1 MNPENFINNG
11 GGFAWFTGVIEDIDD
26 PMEMGRYRVRCYG
39 YHNDDKTESGIP
51 TEDLPWAMTML
62 PVTSASM
69 SGIGQSATG
78 LLRGTWVIGFFRDG
92 TNAQDPVIM
101 GSIPSITSR
110 PGDYA
115 KGFSDPTERYP
126 SNKKN
131 ADTPPIAGK
140 PVKTNPDDEDSPE
153 EDLGLHLNMPDTP
166 ISAQVKEEKYKE
178 GFSYTEKKSLREL
191 YDPKISVA
199 QQSMDNTTADQ
210 KGKRIGSAPSFE
222 EWVFPAIDDV
232 MTPTYPQN
240 HVTAY
245 ERADDVNEAGHIV
258 EYDVTPGKERISTI
272 HRTGTYTEVTPIG
285 DKTEVIVGKNY
296 KVVAQGENVYI
307 EGGCNLTIDGGCNTR
322 IIGDW
327 NIQVT
332 GDKHEH
338 IGGKHVHKVKLDQII
353 DIDGHQSIDIAQS
366 ATEKIGSTL
375 FQQTG
380 GPCTEKYGGNQV
392 TTAPNIFLN

>member
-39 YHNDDKTESGIP
+39 YHNADKTPEKGIP

-69 SGIGQSATG
+69 SGVGQSATG

-92 TNAQDPVIM
+92 INAQDPVIM
-101 GSIPSITSR
+101 GSIPSITSAV
-110 PGDYA
+110 DYQS
-115 KGFSDPTERYP
+115 GFTDPTGRYP
-126 SNKKN
+126 SDRKN
-131 ADTPPIAGK
+131 TDTPPIAGK
-140 PVKTNPDDEDSPE
+140 LVKKNPEAEGAGEDM
-153 EDLGLHLNMPDTP
+153 GLHLNMPDTP
-166 ISAQVKEEKYKE
+166 ISAQVKEEKYKQ
-178 GFSYTEKKSLREL
+178 GFSYTKKVSLRDI
-191 YDPKISVA
+191 YDKVQIVA
-199 QQSMDNTTADQ
+199 DKVRAPQ
-210 KGKRIGSAPSFE
+210 KLGVLPVNPGTK
-222 EWVFPAIDDV
+222 WVFPAIDDV
-232 MTPTYPQN
+232 MAPTYPQN

-245 ERADDVNEAGHIV
+245 ERANDANEAGHIV

-296 KVVAQGENVYI
+296 RVVVQGENVYI
-307 EGGCNLTIDGGCNTR
+307 EGGCNLTIDGGCNTK

-327 NIQVT
+327 NVQVT
-332 GDKHEH
+332 GNKYEH
-338 IGGKHVHKVKLDQII
+338 IGGEHVHKVQKNQTI
-353 DIDGHQSIDIAQS
+353 DIDGSQSIDIVGS
-366 ATEKIGSTL
+366 ITEN
-375 FQQTG
+375 TG
-380 GPCTEKYGGNQV
+380 GPCTEAYGGNQV

>member
-39 YHNDDKTESGIP
+39 YHNDDKTETGIP

-78 LLRGTWVIGFFRDG
+78 LLRGTWVVGFFRDG

-110 PGDYA
+110 PEDYS

-126 SNKKN
+126 S
-131 ADTPPIAGK
+131 
-140 PVKTNPDDEDSPE
+140 E
-153 EDLGLHLNMPDTP
+153 EALHLNLPDTP
-166 ISAQVKEEKYKE
+166 VSAQVKEEKYKQ
-178 GFSYTEKKSLREL
+178 GFSYTKKVSLREL
-191 YDPKISVA
+191 YDTVPTA
-199 QQSMDNTTADQ
+199 Q
-210 KGKRIGSAPSFE
+210 GKVNNN
-222 EWVFPAIDDV
+222 WVFPAIDDV

-245 ERADDVNEAGHIV
+245 ERADDTDEAGHIV

-272 HRTGTYTEVTPIG
+272 HRTGTYKEITPVG
-285 DKTEVIVGKNY
+285 DNTEVIVGNNF
-296 KVVAQGENVYI
+296 KVIVKDSNVNI
-307 EGGCNLTIDGGCNTR
+307 KGNCNLTIDADCTTYIEGNWDLQVDGNIVKRVGGFED
-322 IIGDW
+322 IVIGSY
-327 NIQVT
+327 Q
-332 GDKHEH
+332 KE
-338 IGGKHVHKVKLDQII
+338 
-353 DIDGHQSIDIAQS
+353 A
-366 ATEKIGSTL
+366 IGSTL
-375 FQQTG
+375 EQTTG
-380 GPCTEKYGGNQV
+380 GIVNETYGGNQ
-392 TTAPNIFLN
+392 TTKAPNIHLNP

>member
-39 YHNDDKTESGIP
+39 YHNDDKTETGIP

-78 LLRGTWVIGFFRDG
+78 LLRGTWVVGFFRDG

-110 PGDYA
+110 PVDYS

-126 SNKKN
+126 SNTKN
-131 ADTPPIAGK
+131 ADEPPIAGK
-140 PVKTNPDDEDSPE
+140 PTKLNPNDENSPE
-153 EDLGLHLNMPDTP
+153 EDFGLHLNMPDTP
-166 ISAQVKEEKYKE
+166 ISAQVKEEKYKQ
-178 GFSYTEKKSLREL
+178 GFSYTEKKSLRES
-191 YDPKISVA
+191 YDPKITVA
-199 QQSMDNTTADQ
+199 E
-210 KGKRIGSAPSFE
+210 KVRAPE
-222 EWVFPAIDDV
+222 KEGTLPAAEWAFPPIDDV

-245 ERADDVNEAGHIV
+245 ERANDANEAGHIV

-285 DKTEVIVGKNY
+285 DKTEVIVGTNY
-296 KVVAQGENVYI
+296 RVVAKGENVYI
-307 EGGCNLTIDGGCNTR
+307 EGGCNLTIDGGCNTK

-327 NIQVT
+327 NVQVT
-332 GDKHEH
+332 GNKFEH
-338 IGGKHVHKVKLDQII
+338 IGGEHVHKVDKNQTI
-353 DIDGHQSIDIAQS
+353 DIDGAQNIHIQKN
-366 ATEKIGSTL
+366 ATEHIVGDLT
-375 FQQTG
+375 QTTDG
-380 GPCTEKYGGNQV
+380 KCDENYGGNQ
-392 TTAPNIFLN
+392 TTIAPIISLNP